1 MGLWNDGFLNLQKAD
16 MVSVAKKQDEAEGE
30 APVSAPAP
38 PAHPPLPSVPPTKQD
53 NNGSKPSQDPNLAN
67 PRLLVNRSC
76 IYERRLPGDAYITAH
91 VQRLQHGY
99 YSCPAVSDKDFEHVD
114 FLAVNFVFHSPNT
127 LDHRFMA
134 ATIRA
139 SVHGNRKMS
148 TPGQI
153 QPRFIMHAPHLIYGA
168 VSPETLQWN
177 FGLAGSLGVSEFP
190 VSASISPSGGVLGRY
205 RRYEM
210 MRIQGSARTLKSPH
224 GQQYDI
230 ESGEIVWSL
239 EENSL
244 QRSGLPREFTFAM
257 LIHKPRAESRI
268 HFSLDIDP
276 VIQSWYGSYPK
287 CWLSLSRYQPVQRRP
302 IDFRRDIGQRFE
314 TGSSSKKKRF
324 NFATLESSFDEY
336 VNMPGRRFTTGVSP
350 SWLDGDE
357 AVIDIKIRPTRMT
370 TFSETIM
377 NSIQMLSG
385 GCPQLNLVGRPPG
398 ANLRITRQTNPQLP
412 I

>member
-1 MGLWNDGFLNLQKAD
+1 MTAVAQTQNKA
-16 MVSVAKKQDEAEGE
+16 GT
-30 APVSAPAP
+30 APVSAAAP
-38 PAHPPLPSVPPTKQD
+38 PGPPPLPSVPPAKQD
-53 NNGSKPSQDPNLAN
+53 DNGSKPSQDSNLAN
-67 PRLLVNRSC
+67 PRLLINRSC
-76 IYERRLPGDAYITAH
+76 IYERHLPGDAYITAH

-99 YSCPAVSDKDFEHVD
+99 YSCHAVSDKDFEHVD

-127 LDHRFMA
+127 LAHRFMA

-148 TPGQI
+148 TPGQT
-153 QPRFIMHAPHLIYGA
+153 QPRFLMHAPHLIYGA

-190 VSASISPSGGVLGRY
+190 VSASLSPSGGVRGRY

-224 GQQYDI
+224 GRQFDV

-257 LIHKPRAESRI
+257 LIQKPRAESRI
-268 HFSLDIDP
+268 HFSLDIEP
-276 VIQSWYGSYPK
+276 VIQSWYGNYPK
-287 CWLSLSRYQPVQRRP
+287 WWLSLSWYQPVQRRP
-302 IDFRRDIGQRFE
+302 VDFRREIGQRFE
-314 TGSSSKKKRF
+314 TGPSSKEKRF
-324 NFATLESSFDEY
+324 NFATLESSFDEF
-336 VNMPGRRFTTGVSP
+336 VNMPGRRFATGVSP
-350 SWLDGDE
+350 SLLEREE
-357 AVIDIKIRPTRMT
+357 AVIDIRVRPTPTT

-377 NSIQMLSG
+377 KSTQMSSEDFPG
-385 GCPQLNLVGRPPG
+385 LNLVQGPPR
-398 ANLRITRQTNPQLP
+398 ANLRIIQ
-412 I
+412 

>member
-1 MGLWNDGFLNLQKAD
+1 
-16 MVSVAKKQDEAEGE
+16 
-30 APVSAPAP
+30 
-38 PAHPPLPSVPPTKQD
+38 
-53 NNGSKPSQDPNLAN
+53 
-67 PRLLVNRSC
+67 
-76 IYERRLPGDAYITAH
+76 
-91 VQRLQHGY
+91 
-99 YSCPAVSDKDFEHVD
+99 
-114 FLAVNFVFHSPNT
+114 
-127 LDHRFMA
+127 
-134 ATIRA
+134 
-139 SVHGNRKMS
+139 
-148 TPGQI
+148 
-153 QPRFIMHAPHLIYGA
+153 
-168 VSPETLQWN
+168 
-177 FGLAGSLGVSEFP
+177 
-190 VSASISPSGGVLGRY
+190 
-205 RRYEM
+205 M